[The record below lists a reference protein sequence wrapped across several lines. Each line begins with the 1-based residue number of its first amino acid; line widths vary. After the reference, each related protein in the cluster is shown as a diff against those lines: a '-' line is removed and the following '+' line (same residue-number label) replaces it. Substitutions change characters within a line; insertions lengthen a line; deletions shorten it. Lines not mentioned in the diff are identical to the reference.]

1 MKKEDYKELNDK
13 ELLERL
19 DAAEKEYVQTK
30 IQHSISPLDNPAKI
44 TVDRRNIARMKTEV
58 RAGELKTRLS
68 LWTSNGRKNTQSM
81 VSSLTKRRNT
91 TLTMKRMSAKLAIRC
106 V

>member
-30 IQHSISPLDNPAKI
+30 IQHSTILQRSLSTEEISR
-44 TVDRRNIARMKTEV
+44 V
-58 RAGELKTRLS
+58 
-68 LWTSNGRKNTQSM
+68 
-81 VSSLTKRRNT
+81 
-91 TLTMKRMSAKLAIRC
+91 
-106 V
+106 

>member
-30 IQHSISPLDNPAKI
+30 IQHSISLLDNPAKI

-58 RAGELKTRLS
+58 RARELKI
-68 LWTSNGRKNTQSM
+68 NK
-81 VSSLTKRRNT
+81 
-91 TLTMKRMSAKLAIRC
+91 
-106 V
+106 